1 MAALRRQVLHGHRA
15 WARTWA
21 RTWAPAWARLAAQPR
36 GAPSPTAASS
46 GGGRGASPPVQ
57 TLEDAQEPGCGVRA
71 PPCPLEKQSGPAAP
85 GPGAP
90 GEVAGALLD
99 MGFSDEHVRGLLS
112 VWPGAQPRQLLDVV
126 SELILL
132 GVNPEPLCAALR
144 SSPHLLALPAAHV
157 KRRSSY
163 LRRLG
168 LGEGKLKTL
177 LLCCP
182 EVFTMHQRDID
193 SIVGVLK
200 DKCLF
205 TGQQVTRI
213 LHRCPYVLREDP
225 GDLEYK
231 FQTRQPARPLPSTPS
246 IKNRR
251 NPNGR
256 AQQPTTNLRGAR
268 SIDTSP
274 RKLLGRSWLSPSLT
288 PSPLRL
294 DAATREAQT
303 GRRSSQ

>member
-231 FQTRQPARPLPSTPS
+231 FQSPQIATPCLLSRIYGCIQWETQELPKSDTEIQSEQMLLEKMAPSRCMEPA
-246 IKNRR
+246 
-251 NPNGR
+251 
-256 AQQPTTNLRGAR
+256 
-268 SIDTSP
+268 
-274 RKLLGRSWLSPSLT
+274 SPSACVSASL
-288 PSPLRL
+288 SLC
-294 DAATREAQT
+294 DYHK
-303 GRRSSQ
+303 

>member
-15 WARTWA
+15 
-21 RTWAPAWARLAAQPR
+21 WAPAWARLAAQPR
-36 GAPSPTAASS
+36 GAPSRTAASS
-46 GGGRGASPPVQ
+46 GGGRGVSPPVQ

-99 MGFSDEHVRGLLS
+99 MGFSDEHIRGLLS

-132 GVNPEPLCAALR
+132 GVNPEPACAALR

-231 FQTRQPARPLPSTPS
+231 FQVFPGARRQRGEECPFPASMSVWPCHPVKRDRCPLRVREGKAPGLRS
-246 IKNRR
+246 R
-251 NPNGR
+251 G
-256 AQQPTTNLRGAR
+256 AGAPTTYCVTWREWVQA
-268 SIDTSP
+268 P
-274 RKLLGRSWLSPSLT
+274 RDPD
-288 PSPLRL
+288 P
-294 DAATREAQT
+294 
-303 GRRSSQ
+303 